1 MKSTKIALIAIL
13 SVMILGL
20 CVLLGYGISRRFGGA
35 GGSAGGTVDWGGSYR
50 MVQEQEFSLADVG
63 DIHIEY
69 TKSGND
75 VSVYEA
81 EGESV
86 IVREYA
92 NYEAADGELAQI
104 KCQDGKLTVKG
115 PRRASTF
122 FNMNRNIY
130 TEIYLP
136 AGYSGQLYIGTVS
149 GDISISMDLS
159 LEGELN
165 LASTSGEIYTNSRKI
180 RAKKINVSSSSGEI
194 HLSVLEADEVN
205 ASSTSGDIWIEK
217 ADTLVSCSS
226 SSGDITVS
234 SGTGNREISS
244 TSGDVWV
251 KELSGSI
258 SVSTSSGEINISGDR
273 GCGSMGSI
281 SGDVYL
287 SLAELSGDIFVD
299 TSSGEVTMELPKEA
313 SLKFKA
319 DTSSGEINT
328 FFDTVLDFSKRRNH
342 AEGTVGSGE
351 RKMEITTT
359 SGDVTI
365 RAQ

>member
-20 CVLLGYGISRRFGGA
+20 CVLMGYGISGRFGGA
-35 GGSAGGTVDWGGSYR
+35 GGIVSWGGRYQ
-50 MVQEQEFSLADVG
+50 MVQEQEFSLEDVG
-63 DIHIEY
+63 DISIEY
-69 TKSGND
+69 KKSGNN
-75 VSVYEA
+75 VTVYEA

-92 NYEAADGELAQI
+92 NYEAADRELAQI
-104 KCQDGKLTVKG
+104 KCQGGKLTVIG
-115 PRRASTF
+115 PRRTNTF
-122 FNMNRNIY
+122 FNMNRDIY

-136 AGYSGQLYIGTVS
+136 AGYSGQLTIKAVS

-165 LASTSGEIYTNSRKI
+165 LESTSGDLYTNSQNI
-180 RAKKINVSSSSGEI
+180 RAKKINAISTSGEI
-194 HLSVLEADEVN
+194 HLSVLEADEVDV
-205 ASSTSGDIWIEK
+205 STTSGDIWIEK
-217 ADTLVSCSS
+217 ADALVSCSS
-226 SSGDITVS
+226 TSGEIEVS
-234 SGTGNREISS
+234 GGTGNREISS

-273 GCGSMGSI
+273 GCGSMGST

-287 SLAELSGDIFVD
+287 SLAEISGDIFVD

-313 SLKFKA
+313 SLEFEA
-319 DTSSGEINT
+319 GTTSGEINT
-328 FFDTVLDFSKRRNH
+328 FFDDVLNFSKRGDH

-351 RKMEITTT
+351 REMEITTT
-359 SGDVTI
+359 SGDI
-365 RAQ
+365 RIKAR